1 MRAVNS
7 VTDWRSEYRDCLRLI
22 FENNIADKRDIK
34 KKSVLIRHFNCHLH
48 FFCDYFDLSYTLQW
62 TKGKKKNFCCDM

>member
-34 KKSVLIRHFNCHLH
+34 KKCLDKTF
-48 FFCDYFDLSYTLQW
+48 
-62 TKGKKKNFCCDM
+62 